1 MPYVPSD
8 IFHAAADGVTILNFN
23 ERTLD
28 EVPRQNSER
37 SPLIKRMNVE
47 RIRTWI
53 ESGGDVNGEP
63 DPALREATAFE
74 TDIISVVY
82 PGSRLLSVAAECGR
96 VDVMRLLLAN
106 GADMNYVQ
114 YFTMQSTRAES
125 AIRGDE
131 WSDGRVEWNLNALVQ
146 AAIRKRDVAV
156 RLLIENGVD
165 VNFAANNCEDA
176 VLTLTTGLDSNEKSL
191 RMLKMLLAAGAD
203 PRARNMLGRTAYCM
217 ARESLVRKKIFIE
230 QIEQGGDALGHNYVD
245 LLDERAALEK
255 TFEILGGTAIAG
267 GYKKYV
273 ILKAYPPAKDLL
285 VLRAL
290 VCGSRRTVAGRAVAG
305 PETPKAVARLF
316 ESCPDGVFWL
326 VIKYWKLGNWYYPL
340 VQEPRRKQPIPSSS
354 PTSYY
359 HSCLKEGW
367 SAEDWS
373 DDDDATTTP

>member
-1 MPYVPSD
+1 
-8 IFHAAADGVTILNFN
+8 
-23 ERTLD
+23 
-28 EVPRQNSER
+28 
-37 SPLIKRMNVE
+37 
-47 RIRTWI
+47 
-53 ESGGDVNGEP
+53 
-63 DPALREATAFE
+63 
-74 TDIISVVY
+74 
-82 PGSRLLSVAAECGR
+82 
-96 VDVMRLLLAN
+96 
-106 GADMNYVQ
+106 
-114 YFTMQSTRAES
+114 
-125 AIRGDE
+125 
-131 WSDGRVEWNLNALVQ
+131 
-146 AAIRKRDVAV
+146 
-156 RLLIENGVD
+156 
-165 VNFAANNCEDA
+165 
-176 VLTLTTGLDSNEKSL
+176 
-191 RMLKMLLAAGAD
+191 
-203 PRARNMLGRTAYCM
+203 MLGRTAYCM

-273 ILKAYPPAKDLL
+273 IQTTYPPAKDLL

-290 VCGSRRTVAGRAVAG
+290 VCGSRRTKAGRAVAG